1 MSKAALV
8 RTIDAQVIELDR
20 QYHGLSLQATA
31 ILQHREAARSELL
44 AGIERGSAAYWQTA
58 REIMPTIAAID
69 ADRMAKL
76 EAAMQ
81 SLRAQKAHLAG
92 ERKQLT
98 ARAPRQQWASRPVKE
113 TAWDRSGRVLNN
125 R

>member
-1 MSKAALV
+1 MSKAALA

-31 ILQHREAARSELL
+31 ILQCREAARSELL

-58 REIMPTIAAID
+58 RAIMSTIAAID
-69 ADRMAKL
+69 ADRMAEL
-76 EAAMQ
+76 DAAMQ
-81 SLRAQKAHLAG
+81 SIRVQQATLATEKKAL
-92 ERKQLT
+92 
-98 ARAPRQQWASRPVKE
+98 RAPRQVWGKRPVRE
-113 TAWDRSGRVLNN
+113 TNWSRDGRFLNN